1 MEFQND
7 LKFAQQLDKEDT
19 LREYRKQF
27 FIPDYKGNTVS
38 YFCGNSLGLQPKVV
52 KFYIEQ
58 ELLDWKNLGV
68 EGHLEAKNPWFSYHH
83 FFESAA
89 KLVGAK
95 KEEVVMMNSLT
106 MNLHLIMASLYKNR
120 GKRRK
125 IVMESSAFP
134 SDFHA
139 VQSYLQL
146 NNLDPEDI
154 ILELKPRT
162 GEYTLRT
169 EDILATIDDN
179 RLEIAMMLLGGVNYY
194 TGQLFDM
201 PTITKAAKKAGAIVG
216 WDLAHAVGNVPLHLH
231 DWGVDF
237 AVWCTYKYLNS
248 GPGGVGGL
256 FVNEEHGNNLDL
268 PRMGGW
274 WGTEEA
280 TRFQMNKQ
288 FKPQAGAAG
297 WQVSNA
303 PIFSMAM
310 HKASL
315 DIFEE
320 VGIENLRAKS
330 LNLTGY
336 LEFLLKGN
344 KNVTIITPKNPEE
357 RGCQLSLLAKKDGKA
372 LFNKLK
378 ENAIIADWR
387 EPNVIRVAPVPL
399 YNTFADVYRL
409 AEVLNS

>member
-7 LKFAQQLDKEDT
+7 LKYAQKLDKEDE

-27 FIPDYKGNTVS
+27 FIPDLNGSQVA

-68 EGHLEAKNPWFSYHH
+68 EGHMEAKNPWFSYHH

-89 KLVGAK
+89 NLVGAL
-95 KEEVVMMNSLT
+95 KEEVVIMNSLT
-106 MNLHLIMASLYKNR
+106 MNLHLMLASLYKNR

-125 IVMESSAFP
+125 ILMESSAFP

-139 VQSYLQL
+139 VQTYLRL
-146 NNLDPEDI
+146 NNLDPDDI
-154 ILELKPRT
+154 IMELKPRK

-169 EDILATIDDN
+169 DDILSNIEEN
-179 RLEIAMMLLGGVNYY
+179 RLEIAMILMGGVNYY
-194 TGQLFDM
+194 TGQYFDI
-201 PTITKAAKKAGAIVG
+201 PAITKAGKKAGAIVG
-216 WDLAHAVGNVPLHLH
+216 WDLAHAVGNVPLNLH

-248 GPGGVGGL
+248 GPGAVAGL
-256 FVNEEHGNNLDL
+256 FIHEDHGNNLDL
-268 PRMGGW
+268 PRLGGW
-274 WGTEEA
+274 WGTEEK
-280 TRFQMNKQ
+280 TRFQMQKQ
-288 FKPQAGAAG
+288 FIPQPGAAG

-303 PIFSMAM
+303 PVFSMAM
-310 HKASL
+310 HKAAL

-320 VGIENLRAKS
+320 VGMKSLRAKS
-330 LNLTGY
+330 VKLTGY
-336 LEFLLKGN
+336 LEFLLKDN
-344 KNVTIITPKNPEE
+344 KNITIITPNESSE
-357 RGCQLSLLAKKDGKA
+357 RGCQLSLLTKKDGKA
-372 LFNKLK
+372 LFQKLK
-378 ENAIIADWR
+378 ENGIVADWR
-387 EPNVIRVAPVPL
+387 EPDVIRVAPVPL

-409 AEVLNS
+409 AEVLNG

>member
-7 LKFAQQLDKEDT
+7 LKYAQKLDKEDE

-27 FIPDYKGNTVS
+27 FIPDHNGSPVA

-68 EGHLEAKNPWFSYHH
+68 EGHMEAKNPWFSYHH

-89 KLVGAK
+89 KLVGAH
-95 KEEVVMMNSLT
+95 KEEVVIMNSLT
-106 MNLHLIMASLYKNR
+106 MNLHHMLASLYKNR

-125 IVMESSAFP
+125 ILMESSAFP

-139 VQSYLQL
+139 VQTYLKL
-146 NNLDPEDI
+146 NNLDPDDI
-154 ILELKPRT
+154 IMELTPRK

-169 EDILATIDDN
+169 EDILSTIEEN
-179 RLEIAMMLLGGVNYY
+179 RLEIAMILMGGVNYY
-194 TGQLFDM
+194 TGQFFDI
-201 PTITKAAKKAGAIVG
+201 PAITKAGKKAGAIVG
-216 WDLAHAVGNVPLHLH
+216 WDLAHAVGNVPLNLH

-248 GPGGVGGL
+248 GPGAVAGL
-256 FVNEEHGNNLDL
+256 FVHEEHGNNLDL

-274 WGTEEA
+274 WGTEEK
-280 TRFQMNKQ
+280 TRFQMDKQ
-288 FKPQAGAAG
+288 FVPQPGAAG

-303 PIFSMAM
+303 PVFSMAM
-310 HKASL
+310 HKAAL

-320 VGIENLRAKS
+320 VGMEALRAKS
-330 LNLTGY
+330 LQLTGY
-336 LEFLLKGN
+336 LEFLLKDN
-344 KNVTIITPKNPEE
+344 KNITIITPSDPAQ
-357 RGCQLSLLAKKDGKA
+357 RGCQLSLLTKKDGKA
-372 LFNKLK
+372 LFQKLK
-378 ENAIIADWR
+378 DNGIIADWR
-387 EPNVIRVAPVPL
+387 EPDVIRVAPVPL